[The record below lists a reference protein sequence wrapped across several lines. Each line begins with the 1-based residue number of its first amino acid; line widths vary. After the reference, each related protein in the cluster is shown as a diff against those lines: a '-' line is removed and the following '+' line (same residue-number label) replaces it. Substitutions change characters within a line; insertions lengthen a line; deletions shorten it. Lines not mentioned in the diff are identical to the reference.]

1 MHWWYI
7 KQPCHDYCYLYCEV
21 LFCSL
26 LSGSM
31 IPSKQYIIQ
40 RLSLKLRWHL
50 QGCTFP
56 KRKFMLQPP
65 TSGDQYCY
73 TVLSGWS
80 ICRSQD
86 FRGAP
91 IVDDWWHRWC
101 VQLWMITCKTLDADI
116 PFYNSYWKFIGVC
129 HLYPAIY
136 LKKPRK
142 SCTCRGIS
150 DMFRTILNDLI
161 ADIYIY
167 ILYDVYIAWRGQW
180 HCHP

>member
-1 MHWWYI
+1 MIIAIYI
-7 KQPCHDYCYLYCEV
+7 VKCCFVHSYLEAWSQV
-21 LFCSL
+21 NN
-26 LSGSM
+26 
-31 IPSKQYIIQ
+31 IIQ

-101 VQLWMITCKTLDADI
+101 VQLWMMTCKTLDADI

-167 ILYDVYIAWRGQW
+167 MYIIWCIHSMAWSMTLSSVTS
-180 HCHP
+180 PVKL

>member
-1 MHWWYI
+1 MFPQIAFIRHTLMIY
-7 KQPCHDYCYLYCEV
+7 KQPCHDSCYLYCEV

-65 TSGDQYCY
+65 TSGDIYCY

-101 VQLWMITCKTLDADI
+101 VQLWMMTFHSTTAIESSLVFVTYIISCYLLKEAAQVMHISWSYPTC
-116 PFYNSYWKFIGVC
+116 FGR
-129 HLYPAIY
+129 Y
-136 LKKPRK
+136 LM
-142 SCTCRGIS
+142 T
-150 DMFRTILNDLI
+150 
-161 ADIYIY
+161 
-167 ILYDVYIAWRGQW
+167 
-180 HCHP
+180 